1 MGRQLKLLMMH
12 VLAAAIAAAMLLAV
26 SPSARAEPNYT
37 VERCC
42 DLCPQAANRAAYTT
56 RFLQSFTTLVQGK
69 DGWLFRT
76 DDDLRTSFGPDAEG
90 LKSLKRLNA
99 ALKSRGVELVMV
111 YQPSRG
117 LMHADKLPASARK
130 QYNVEA
136 ARQSYTQALNRFRNI
151 GITVPPLERLLN
163 QKNTADEYFYRG
175 DHHWTPEG
183 ARATALLTAEAIRGM
198 KQFAGIPQKKFS
210 TERVGIW
217 GKRGT
222 MQKAATQLC
231 GNGYPDQ
238 YAPRFVTS
246 AEGGGDLFADEGAP
260 EITLVG
266 TSNSD
271 SAYNFAGFLS
281 ESLGVDIL
289 NESVAGG
296 GHEGA
301 LLQYLPSPAFQK
313 TPPKV
318 LVWELETY
326 HNLSKGL
333 FYRQVIPLVK
343 GGCAGRKPQLSRTV
357 ALKGDSTETLFNG
370 GGAVQNLRSRDH
382 VLDVRFS
389 DPGVKQFKGIVW
401 YSNGS
406 KETISIEHSDYI
418 ETGGHFTVEL
428 RDDPEWA
435 DRVFLSLDV
444 LRTETIPA
452 GTSVTAQIC
461 SRDDAAAGAAP
472 DKAPEQAPAKKAA
485 PRKNKA

>member
-12 VLAAAIAAAMLLAV
+12 VLAAAAAAAMLLAV

-42 DLCPQAANRAAYTT
+42 DLGPQAANRAAYTT

-90 LKSLKRLNA
+90 MRSLKRLNA
-99 ALKSRGVELVMV
+99 ALQSRGVELVMV

-117 LMHADKLPASARK
+117 LMHADKLPASARR
-130 QYNVEA
+130 QYDVEA
-136 ARQSYTQALNRFRNI
+136 ARRSYAQTLERFRSI

-163 QKNTADEYFYRG
+163 VKNASDEYFYRG

-183 ARATALLTAEAIRGM
+183 ARATALVTAEAIRGL

-238 YAPRFVTS
+238 FAPRYVTS

-260 EITLVG
+260 EVTLVG

-281 ESLGVDIL
+281 EALGVDIL

-313 TPPKV
+313 APPKI

-343 GGCAGRKPQLSRTV
+343 GGCSGRKPLLSRTV

-389 DPGVKQFKGIVW
+389 DPNVKQFKGIVW

-435 DRVFLSLDV
+435 ERVFLSLDV
-444 LRTETIPA
+444 LRTDGVAP
-452 GTSVTAQIC
+452 GTTVSAQVC
-461 SRDDAAAGAAP
+461 SRDDAGAAP
-472 DKAPEQAPAKKAA
+472 QPAPAKKGAS
-485 PRKNKA
+485 RKDKV